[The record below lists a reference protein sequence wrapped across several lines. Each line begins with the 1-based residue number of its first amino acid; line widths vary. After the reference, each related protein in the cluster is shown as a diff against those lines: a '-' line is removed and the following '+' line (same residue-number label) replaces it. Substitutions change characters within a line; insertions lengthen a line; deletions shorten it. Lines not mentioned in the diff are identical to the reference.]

1 MSRRKFQLI
10 EGTSQKFFVHRVGRY
25 NTHGS
30 VRPDRPGRAV
40 TSQGVRQHGQ
50 GEDVVRQVD
59 RREAQEGLCR
69 EGWSDSRR
77 WQTSGRARPRPAVP
91 EPARAE
97 TVGKGKEAAA
107 SASEPAS
114 PPPAVEAAPVALSTA
129 RVIELDPDDW
139 LWAAWRAP
147 HAAAA
152 ARANAL
158 SCRRVPAATGH
169 GHMPEGW
176 LRRLGMARGEGP
188 PARQRLIGETREGWV
203 WDWTNV
209 GLAPTMTREEAQFWF
224 VAMTEINNDLKPE
237 QLVARVDDAR
247 KTISSAIS
255 TTEALR
261 KLKSSSRFLSDA
273 IVIPLLTLFSPGEW
287 LDLLQKTIDWD
298 EFQSFDAFHGLI
310 DGVRRHVL
318 PAPHGGGAPNDRG
331 RPSTDAR
338 HSLTPA

>member
-1 MSRRKFQLI
+1 MSRREFQLI
-10 EGTSQKFFVHRVGRY
+10 DGTSQKFWSIELDGTAHTVRFGRFGTAGQSQRKEFA
-25 NTHGS
+25 NT
-30 VRPDRPGRAV
+30 AEAK
-40 TSQGVRQHGQ
+40 TSYDKLIAEKLKKGYAETAGATAAAAKP
-50 GEDVVRQVD
+50 VD
-59 RREAQEGLCR
+59 GA
-69 EGWSDSRR
+69 
-77 WQTSGRARPRPAVP
+77 TRPAVP

-97 TVGKGKEAAA
+97 TVGKGKGAAT

-114 PPPAVEAAPVALSTA
+114 TPPAVEAAPVALSTA

-139 LWAAWRAP
+139 LWATWRPRTPRPRPEPTPFDVDECLRRLATVT
-147 HAAAA
+147 
-152 ARANAL
+152 
-158 SCRRVPAATGH
+158 CRRVGSVVW
-169 GHMPEGW
+169 EW
-176 LRRLGMARGEGP
+176 RRGEGP

-247 KTISSAIS
+247 KTVGSAIS

-261 KLKSSSRFLSDA
+261 RLKSSSRFLSDA

-298 EFQSFDAFHGLI
+298 EFQSFDVFHWP
-310 DGVRRHVL
+310 DRRG
-318 PAPHGGGAPNDRG
+318 PTPCPAAPHGGGAPNDRG